1 MPGPLIAAA
10 VPAIIEVVSD
20 LLRRWI
26 PDPEQRAEA
35 VQAVLSVMQTSDAAQ
50 VEVNKLEAQHG
61 NLFVA
66 GWRPALGWVF
76 VLGAAYTVLA
86 QPVLTWASVNFGW
99 IAPPALEGEAMWS
112 MLAGMLGLG
121 AYRTYE
127 RVAGVIPQGK

>member
-1 MPGPLIAAA
+1 MVAPVIAAA
-10 VPAIIEVVSD
+10 VPAVIEVVSD

-50 VEVNKLEAQHG
+50 VEINKLEAQSSS
-61 NLFVA
+61 LFVA

-86 QPVLTWASVNFGW
+86 QPVLAWGSANFGW
-99 IAPPALEGEAMWS
+99 MSPPLLEGEALWS

-127 RVAGVIPQGK
+127 RVSGVIPQGK